1 MSNEQAQAALRPAF
15 AKPVRLVYGD
25 RRWRL
30 VPSRFGA
37 KVTLARGVANALQAP
52 AGSAVQLVP
61 SIDEHAVRD
70 FVRALDK
77 RISYPAKDAELTGLK
92 GLVPQF
98 AQDDPGLRVLRAL
111 TAQRIVRALQTPR
124 INRIRVATQVVEPQH
139 SAANFGPVIV
149 IRRGVNELR
158 YYQGATLVRTFG
170 VATGQSVYPTPVGT
184 FSIVD

>member
-98 AQDDPGLRVLRAL
+98 APEQTGVQVLRAL
-111 TAQRIVRALQTPR
+111 TSQRIVRALQSPSIR
-124 INRIRVATQVVEPQH
+124 RIRVAATLIHPTRTV
-139 SAANFGPVIV
+139 AKFGPVIV
-149 IRRGVNELR
+149 IRRGVNE
-158 YYQGATLVRTFG
+158 
-170 VATGQSVYPTPVGT
+170 
-184 FSIVD
+184 